1 MKIPIQR
8 VDSMGGRMIAFF
20 LLPLSLSL
28 LTHASDM
35 KPEELVARHL
45 DSMGSAEARAAVK
58 SRVVQGKVAYKM
70 LVGGGVSVEGTWG
83 RVSEQRKSKF
93 VLRTNLA
100 DYRGEEFVFDGSKTY
115 IAAETPNQVRSRFGD
130 FVHSQDYVLREG
142 LLGGELSTGWAL
154 QNLDENHAKLVYAGL
169 KKIDGQEVHDLEYHS
184 KHSSDMQIHLYF
196 DPETYH
202 HVKTVYSM
210 AYSPNMGKSI
220 TESVNQQEIRYTIAE
235 RFADFK
241 NVDGLTLPSTYSIE
255 FTQEMQ
261 SGRTLVDHWDMTAD
275 KNAENVGLD
284 PKNFDTK

>member
-1 MKIPIQR
+1 
-8 VDSMGGRMIAFF
+8 MIAFF